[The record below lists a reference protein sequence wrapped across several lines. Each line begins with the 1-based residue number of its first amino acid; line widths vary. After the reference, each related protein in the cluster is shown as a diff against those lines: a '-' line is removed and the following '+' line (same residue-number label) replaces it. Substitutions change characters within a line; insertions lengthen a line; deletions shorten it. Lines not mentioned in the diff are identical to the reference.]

1 MQDYCGKN
9 GCFEIEEGDGCEEQ
23 MLCVFLNSPITYVT
37 DETGE
42 SVRTVAGDRPD
53 ADVVFE
59 LYEDTCNVFYTG
71 RMTVNTLFS
80 HGVKEFV
87 QAIVER
93 ETDIATKEG
102 LIKVVQELLN
112 QEGVPWGIIH
122 QDPDEQFIT
131 ALSSH

>member
-37 DETGE
+37 DEAGE
-42 SVRTVAGDRPD
+42 SVRTVAGERPD
-53 ADVVFE
+53 ADIVFE
-59 LYEDTCNVFYTG
+59 LYEDVDEVFYTG
-71 RMTVNTLFS
+71 RVTINTLFS

-93 ETDIATKEG
+93 ETEIATKEG

-131 ALSSH
+131 AFASH